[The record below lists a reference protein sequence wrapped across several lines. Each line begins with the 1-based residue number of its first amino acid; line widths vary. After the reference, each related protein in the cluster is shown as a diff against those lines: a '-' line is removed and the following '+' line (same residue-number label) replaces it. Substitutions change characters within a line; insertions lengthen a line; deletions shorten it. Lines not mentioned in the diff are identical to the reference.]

1 MMDTNW
7 LLKKVSEDWR
17 GIRREI
23 VESVVEQYCRFK
35 QQPAYDETDRAEA
48 GAWARLVSLQ
58 RSEWDQLA
66 EALFAS
72 SPYLEI
78 RSDHLRD
85 AVLPWVEDS
94 RREIE
99 ALTDAGLT
107 LPLPSYSDAVK
118 WLQTTQ
124 RQERGGAS
132 SKQAKLGTN
141 KALGAALQEEL
152 ERRTGEGWPRAP
164 NVPYWDPESDS
175 VQRVRAQPGGA
186 LQLLARAVAKIS
198 MITGFSAL
206 HVVGFILADV
216 PPLLEPATV
225 SSIKRPVVG
234 PEGLIWPRQ
243 VTITLRTP
251 YLTFEQLR
259 QLYRVVRGAWNGQR
273 KKPATK
279 EDLQLY
285 WMVKDRGGA
294 PSEHGKVRSWWQD
307 AARELGLPSGDAA
320 RVRWT
325 RLKTKLAELDKLP
338 PMTP

>member
-1 MMDTNW
+1 MDRNW
-7 LLKKVSEDWR
+7 LLKKVSEDWC

-23 VESVVEQYCRFK
+23 VESVVRLYCRYN
-35 QQPAYDETDRAEA
+35 QHPYDETDREEA
-48 GAWARLVSLQ
+48 GKWAKLVFLQ
-58 RSEWDQLA
+58 RREWDQLA

-78 RSDHLRD
+78 QSDQLRD

-99 ALTDAGLT
+99 ALADAGLT
-107 LPLPSYSDAVK
+107 LPLASYSDAVK
-118 WLQTTQ
+118 WLQTTARNEGVGVDSAQ
-124 RQERGGAS
+124 P
-132 SKQAKLGTN
+132 KLGTN
-141 KALGAALQEEL
+141 ETLGSALQEEL
-152 ERRTGEGWPRAP
+152 ERRTGEGWPRAL
-164 NVPYWDPESDS
+164 NVPYLDQKSDS
-175 VQRVRAQPGGA
+175 VQRVIAQPGGA
-186 LQLLARAVAKIS
+186 LELLAKAVAKIS
-198 MITGFSAL
+198 MISGFSAV

-273 KKPATK
+273 KKPAT
-279 EDLQLY
+279 EGDLKLY

-294 PSEHGKVRSWWQD
+294 PSEYGKVRSWWED
-307 AARELGLPSGDAA
+307 AARELGLKSGDAA
-320 RVRWT
+320 RVRWA
-325 RLKTKLAELDKLP
+325 RLETKLAELNELP